1 MLNYDLEDLSERLDE
16 NYQENSSDSDVYYC
30 QIDKFSSKYIE
41 TFPQEFPNNPIPFE
55 TISKAFTFEETLK
68 KDFHLLNIDDESAHY
83 INQNKPSQLLFKL
96 ENPIQKNEIKDSQLH
111 SNDNKDIAA
120 KPNLNK
126 KNQENQTKKET
137 KPLNEEQ
144 DGIKENNINTNSFN
158 FIFDIL
164 KKINYQTERISKI
177 KGDIT
182 QKDIKN
188 ITLFEVRNKKNKKKK
203 NNRGGKT
210 KKNVERN
217 AEKNKNKQEIKKN
230 RIKCGRKKL
239 DDKNTSQGNHKK
251 DCPDNIIK
259 KIKAFLFTSV
269 IEYVEQYI
277 NSQNIKEKI
286 KLLRLDYKYINNLK
300 KEDNIK
306 VLNEQLRNIVSLD
319 TSSRYA
325 NYQDKSWN
333 KKMIKKILAKNDEKI
348 NSLLNLSFSTWID
361 IFTYRQKWENSIQ
374 FYKIKNY
381 LEKIQD
387 ENDSEYFSKFIFY
400 LFNYQKWFLHK
411 KGRRPK
417 INQKNDKK

>member
-16 NYQENSSDSDVYYC
+16 NYQENSLNSDIYYW
-30 QIDKFSSKYIE
+30 QINKFSSKYIE
-41 TFPQEFPNNPIPFE
+41 IFPQEIPNNPIPFE

-68 KDFHLLNIDDESAHY
+68 KDFDLLNIDDESAHY
-83 INQNKPSQLLFKL
+83 INQNKPSQPLFKL

-158 FIFDIL
+158 FIFDRL
-164 KKINYQTERISKI
+164 KKINYQTERINKI

-182 QKDIKN
+182 EKDIKN

-210 KKNVERN
+210 KKKVEEN

-230 RIKCGRKKL
+230 KIKCGRKKL

-306 VLNEQLRNIVSLD
+306 VLNEPLRNIVSLD

-333 KKMIKKILAKNDEKI
+333 KKIIQKILDKNDEKI

-361 IFTYRQKWENSIQ
+361 IFTCRQKWENNIQ

>member
-1 MLNYDLEDLSERLDE
+1 M
-16 NYQENSSDSDVYYC
+16 
-30 QIDKFSSKYIE
+30 
-41 TFPQEFPNNPIPFE
+41 
-55 TISKAFTFEETLK
+55 
-68 KDFHLLNIDDESAHY
+68 
-83 INQNKPSQLLFKL
+83 FKL

-158 FIFDIL
+158 FIFDRL
-164 KKINYQTERISKI
+164 KKINYQTERINKI
-177 KGDIT
+177 KGGVT

-188 ITLFEVRNKKNKKKK
+188 ISLFKVKNKKNKKKK

-210 KKNVERN
+210 KKKVKEN
-217 AEKNKNKQEIKKN
+217 AEKNKNKQVIKKN
-230 RIKCGRKKL
+230 KIKCGRKKL
-239 DDKNTSQGNHKK
+239 EDKNTSQGNHKK

-306 VLNEQLRNIVSLD
+306 VLNETLKNIVSLE

-361 IFTYRQKWENSIQ
+361 IFTYRQKWENNIQ

-400 LFNYQKWFLHK
+400 LFNYQK
-411 KGRRPK
+411 
-417 INQKNDKK
+417 